1 MCSIEIDLD
10 LNPWVSE
17 LSTSEQKK
25 AINQILYSYWE
36 SRNYIETDSITHVPR
51 ISPLL
56 HSSIQLVESKL
67 DTLQAKTDHQHQII
81 HKLTTF
87 TDKMIGSSEKG
98 KIGELLVEKILQEHF
113 PDAVV
118 SCTAKSSRESDIH
131 LQLSDSMIPKILVE
145 SNFIN
150 QWLLKKK
157 WINFIEI

>member
-145 SNFIN
+145 SKFY
-150 QWLLKKK
+150 QSVVAKKEVDK
-157 WINFIEI
+157 FYRD